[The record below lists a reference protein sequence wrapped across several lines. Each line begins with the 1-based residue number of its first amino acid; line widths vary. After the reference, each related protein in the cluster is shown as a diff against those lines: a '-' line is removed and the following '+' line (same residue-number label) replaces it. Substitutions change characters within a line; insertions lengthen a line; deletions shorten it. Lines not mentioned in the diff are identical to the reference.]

1 MDYCFEDFTETN
13 YRKIIRMA
21 KKVYKFISYEEAE
34 DNGRNVLWRHDIDYS
49 VHRALKLAQIEYE
62 EGIKSTYFIYLH
74 SDSYNAL
81 EKEVADRIHKIVGL
95 GHEIGVHFEPN
106 FYGLV
111 NSNMRRLEEYL
122 KMEKSIL
129 EEVFEKKIWAF
140 SFHNPDTGDWL
151 KLDQYTMAGLI
162 NAYSKT
168 IKHKYSYCS
177 DSNGYWRF
185 RRLEEVIKAAED
197 EKLQVLTHPEWW
209 TPEVLSPRNRILR
222 SITGRAQNQ
231 IKEYDNLLQKMGR
244 ENIR

>member
-1 MDYCFEDFTETN
+1 MDYHFEDFTETN
-13 YRKIIRMA
+13 YRNIIRMA

-34 DNGRNVLWRHDIDYS
+34 CTGRNVLWRHDLDYS

-74 SDSYNAL
+74 SDSYNAM

-95 GHEIGVHFEPN
+95 GHEIGVHFEPS

-111 NSNMRRLEEYL
+111 NSNMSRLEEYL
-122 KMEKSIL
+122 KMEKNML

-151 KLDQYTMAGLI
+151 KLDQYKVAGLI

-168 IKHKYSYCS
+168 IKQKYSYCS

-197 EKLQVLTHPEWW
+197 ENLQVLTHPEWW
-209 TPEVLSPRNRILR
+209 TPEILSPRNRILR
-222 SITGRAQNQ
+222 SINGRAQNQ
-231 IKEYDNLLQKMGR
+231 IEAYDSLLQKMGR